1 MIPTLIQSQLQEIYD
16 LELEYQVEDFLI
28 TDRGLAN
35 TLHANPFNRETEEK
49 LLVLEEQG
57 DLRITLFLAD
67 ELLSS
72 LDVNNP
78 FDQLNGDNL
87 NGYCTALEGVSHFMY
102 LTWNATH
109 DRPVSQLELEL
120 QAEVDK
126 FVSIIQLAR
135 EQGNL
140 LDWKALNEF
149 LFSCCRYDPL
159 LHSCELERYQA
170 ASEYAAN
177 FCARLESR
185 NPGCADDGIPHN
197 ELRRF
202 YRKRHL
208 DKLSRC
214 RQVEAISAP

>member
-1 MIPTLIQSQLQEIYD
+1 MIATLIQSQLQEIYD
-16 LELEYQVEDFLI
+16 LELAYKVEDFLI
-28 TDRGLAN
+28 TDRGLAD
-35 TLHANPFNRETEEK
+35 TLQDSPFTRETEEK

-57 DLRITLFLAD
+57 DLKVSLFLAD

-78 FDQLNGDNL
+78 FDQLNDDNL
-87 NGYCTALEGVSHFMY
+87 NDYCTALEGVSHFMY

-135 EQGNL
+135 EQGKPM
-140 LDWKALNEF
+140 DWKALNDL

-159 LHSCELERYQA
+159 LHSHELERYQA
-170 ASEYAAN
+170 ASDYAAS
-177 FCARLESR
+177 FCTQLELR
-185 NPGCADDGIPHN
+185 NPGCVNDGIPHN

-214 RQVEAISAP
+214 SQAEPISPP